1 MGVNIKKQSY
11 KKEGAKNNLPMLAV
25 RYANIRSLSRSKKG
39 LVVNVQTSNP
49 AHVQAP

>member
-25 RYANIRSLSRSKKG
+25 RVRNLKRVCNTRTKPETPKDTG
-39 LVVNVQTSNP
+39 W
-49 AHVQAP
+49 